1 MADIEKTVETK
12 VQDVDINLDEI
23 FSGAPGASSVTLPEE
38 TEKKPN
44 VFSREGKVDM
54 SFLNDNDTGKQEE
67 PVIEEPKNDST
78 DLNEKSEK
86 KVEATEEATEAKEGE
101 EVKQTETPIAK
112 DEIDELLAPET
123 DEVIEEE
130 PKKRGRK
137 PITGMADVFNK
148 LISEDKL
155 VGFDDEKP
163 LEEYSAKDFEELI
176 AANLEERANAV
187 RRETPA
193 QFFNS
198 LPQELQI
205 AAKYVADGGQDM
217 KGLFKALSH
226 VEESYQRD
234 IKNEKDQVHIIKE
247 YLGATGY
254 GSDSEIDEEIEI
266 WKDLGKLEQQAA
278 KFKPKLDKMQEKVV
292 AAKLQEQEMKKKQQ
306 EQASQNYMKNV
317 YDTLKGG
324 KIGDLKVDKKI
335 QSLIYNGLVNPA
347 YPSISGENTNLLGH
361 LLEKYQFVEPNYNL
375 VSEALWLLADPNG
388 YKAQIMKKGE
398 TKAVEKTV
406 RKLKTTQTDKSAS
419 NTGRTT
425 SSSSSKPA
433 TKRKISR
440 GNIFKRF

>member
-12 VQDVDINLDEI
+12 VQDIDINLDEI

-54 SFLNDNDTGKQEE
+54 SFLNDDDAGKQEE
-67 PVIEEPKNDST
+67 PVIEEPKDDST
-78 DLNEKSEK
+78 DLNEKSEE
-86 KVEATEEATEAKEGE
+86 KVEATEEAKEGE

-137 PITGMADVFNK
+137 PITGIADVFNK
-148 LISEDKL
+148 LIAEDKL

-234 IKNEKDQVHIIKE
+234 IKNEKDQVHIIRE

-306 EQASQNYMKNV
+306 EQASQNYMANV
-317 YDTLKGG
+317 YNTLKGG